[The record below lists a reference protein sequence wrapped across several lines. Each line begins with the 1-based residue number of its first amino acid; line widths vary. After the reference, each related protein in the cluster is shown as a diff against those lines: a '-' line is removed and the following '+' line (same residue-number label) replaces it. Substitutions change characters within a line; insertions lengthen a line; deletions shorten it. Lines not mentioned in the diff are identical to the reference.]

1 MKDFHYGCEEFFVPS
16 QEEEPYDQQ
25 KHGCLTDNGVKP
37 GDKIKI
43 NDNVYKVYKS
53 DKSFFYKKY
62 IIHKGL
68 RIPIERFRLD
78 KIKIIKT

>member
-1 MKDFHYGCEEFFVPS
+1 MKDFYYGCEEFFVPS

-43 NDNVYKVYKS
+43 
-53 DKSFFYKKY
+53 
-62 IIHKGL
+62 
-68 RIPIERFRLD
+68 
-78 KIKIIKT
+78 IKT